1 MLVGSMNRAAEIVDI
16 LRDGLDGLVEEQA
29 AKPLSYIRLFNFGE
43 QRVSLR
49 VESSDLRTGL
59 VEPVGRIDVDQVP
72 TNNGRVTCR
81 CLMTD
86 LKSGQS
92 KRVYLRIAD
101 LRQKDR
107 ECDKIY
113 DFFTDLIEPAEAAEA
128 KGTRGRHR

>member
-1 MLVGSMNRAAEIVDI
+1 
-16 LRDGLDGLVEEQA
+16 
-29 AKPLSYIRLFNFGE
+29 
-43 QRVSLR
+43 
-49 VESSDLRTGL
+49 
-59 VEPVGRIDVDQVP
+59 
-72 TNNGRVTCR
+72 
-81 CLMTD
+81 MTD

-128 KGTRGRHR
+128 KATRGRHR